1 MKNLIALLFPFL
13 VWSQVGI
20 NTTVPQATLHIAKSN
35 VSKGDLIVEHV
46 EQGLPTD
53 SLLVWRAGKV
63 LRISVDQLPAA
74 SAHKCPNLIRSESG
88 GYNLTFKSDY
98 SIPRP
103 NENPQITGN
112 RFVVA
117 GVWIQENKYVYKYSN
132 ATGVPLNISQAFSV
146 NFSGLICNY

>member
-1 MKNLIALLFPFL
+1 MKNLIILLFPFL

-20 NTTVPQATLHIAKSN
+20 NTPNPQATLHVAKSAT
-35 VSKGDLIVEHV
+35 SKGDLIVEHV

-53 SLLVWRAGKV
+53 SLLVWREGKV
-63 LRISVDQLPAA
+63 LKISVNQLPSAT
-74 SAHKCPNLIRSESG
+74 AHKCPNLIRLESG

-103 NENPQITGN
+103 NENPQIEGT
-112 RFVVA
+112 RFVTA
-117 GVWIQENKYVYKYSN
+117 GMWIQDNKYIYKYSN
-132 ATGVPLNISQAFSV
+132 ATGIPLNISQAFSV